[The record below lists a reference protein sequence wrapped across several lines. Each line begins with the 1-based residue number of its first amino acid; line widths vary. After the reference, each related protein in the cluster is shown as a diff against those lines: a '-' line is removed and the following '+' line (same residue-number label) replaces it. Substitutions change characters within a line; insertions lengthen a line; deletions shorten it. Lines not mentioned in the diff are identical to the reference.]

1 MRKYIGIFLF
11 LSLVWACSSD
21 SDDNK
26 RQGKFDRKAMLVN
39 WADNI
44 IIPSYDAFLVEVGNL
59 KTTFAAFKTTTDQ
72 TNLTVL
78 RTAWL
83 KTYKLWQ
90 HVSMFEIGP
99 AESID
104 LRYNVNLY
112 PTKASEIETNV
123 LNGNSDFSLPSN
135 RVEKGFPA
143 LDYLING
150 LGDTDVAILAKYT
163 ENTGEAY
170 MAYIDKIISDLEQL
184 TKGVVSK
191 WKGEYKGVFV
201 NNDGASVTAS
211 VDRFVNDYI
220 FYYEKILRAGKMGI
234 PLGVFSGFKS
244 PQNLE
249 AFYYKSDASSDAS
262 KELFLEG
269 LNASQDFFNGKHFG
283 KDAKGESLNSYL
295 TTLNTV
301 KKGVDLSKLISDQ
314 FDKARTKVSELGTF
328 MEELEDSEASEL
340 MNLAY
345 DEVQRLVVLFKTD
358 MISAMSINI
367 DYTDA
372 DGD

>member
-72 TNLTVL
+72 TNLTAL

-112 PTKASEIETNV
+112 PTEASKIETNV
-123 LNGNSDFSLPSN
+123 LNGNSKFSLPSN
-135 RVEKGFPA
+135 RVKKGFPA

-191 WKGEYKGVFV
+191 WKGEYRDVFV
-201 NNDGASVTAS
+201 NNDEASGTAS

-234 PLGVFSGFKS
+234 PLGVFSKSKS

-283 KDAKGESLNSYL
+283 KSTKGESLNSYL

-301 KKGVDLSKLISDQ
+301 KKGVDLSKLINDQ

-328 MEELEDSEASEL
+328 MEELEDSEASES

-345 DEVQRLVVLFKTD
+345 DEVQYLVVLFKTD
-358 MISAMSINI
+358 MISAMNINI
-367 DYTDA
+367 DYLDA